1 MSKLTLDDWAQVE
14 HVARLAVLAMCAR
27 GVAQAE
33 HEAQDEISRVV
44 ITVTNPGDSLP
55 AVDLEFYGSHRVP
68 LGGLS
73 L

>member
-1 MSKLTLDDWAQVE
+1 MSKLSLDDWKQVE

-33 HEAQDEISRVV
+33 HADHDEISRVV
-44 ITVTNPGDSLP
+44 ITVTNPGDCLP
-55 AVDLEFYGSHRVP
+55 AVDLEFYGPHPIP